1 MAFNGTE
8 GAPITL
14 ATAATWTAN
23 YRSTI
28 APTET
33 RAHFFGRDI
42 LEKIL
47 TQEDCMGIRIYYA
60 LNDAGEKQLILVGAD
75 TQENDQ
81 TSGTIADFS
90 NPCPPFCP
98 TNASPLNS

>member
-28 APTET
+28 APTDT

-42 LEKIL
+42 LAKIL
-47 TQEDCMGIRIYYA
+47 QQEGNMGIRIYYA

-75 TQENDQ
+75 SKENDQ
-81 TSGTIADFS
+81 TDGIIADFS
-90 NPCPPFCP
+90 SGCPHRCD
-98 TNASPLNS
+98 TAGSPLL

>member
-8 GAPITL
+8 GAPIDL
-14 ATAATWTAN
+14 ETAAQWTAN

-28 APTET
+28 APTDT

-47 TQEDCMGIRIYYA
+47 QQEGNMGIRIYYA
-60 LNDAGEKQLILVGAD
+60 LNDVGEKQLILVGAD
-75 TQENDQ
+75 ANQNDQ
-81 TSGTIADFS
+81 TNGTIADFS
-90 NPCPPFCP
+90 SGCPHRCD
-98 TNASPLNS
+98 TAGSPL